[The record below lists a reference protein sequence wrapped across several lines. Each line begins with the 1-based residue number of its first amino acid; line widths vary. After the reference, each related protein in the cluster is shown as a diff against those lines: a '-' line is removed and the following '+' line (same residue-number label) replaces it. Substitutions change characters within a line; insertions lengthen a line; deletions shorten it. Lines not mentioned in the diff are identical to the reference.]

1 MNAWQVAGKIV
12 YRDSEVYRETVS
24 AAPMILEVSSPF
36 WDFFQKAADR
46 DDV

>member
-24 AAPMILEVSSPF
+24 APMILEVSSPF